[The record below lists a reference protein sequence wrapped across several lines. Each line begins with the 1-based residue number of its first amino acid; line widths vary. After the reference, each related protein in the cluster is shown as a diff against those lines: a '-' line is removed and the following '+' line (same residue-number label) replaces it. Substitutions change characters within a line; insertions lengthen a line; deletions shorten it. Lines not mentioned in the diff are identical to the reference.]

1 MSKYDSL
8 WKHVQQ
14 DGKNPLS
21 LRLRKYKILPEYQS
35 TTLVTYLSSKII
47 ELLNTFSTLMSLH
60 LI

>member
-21 LRLRKYKILPEYQS
+21 LRLRKYRILPEYQS
-35 TTLVTYLSSKII
+35 TTLVTYPSSKII
-47 ELLNTFSTLMSLH
+47 
-60 LI
+60 